1 MVDRLLK
8 DYNLFTVARNGSA
21 CGSCIRVTVGF
32 ATTLDDIN
40 QCCYTS
46 GHASADERLELDEDS
61 DIDFDDP
68 EAVHAWEG
76 RALAHV
82 AAQLQSGLQQAW
94 SDVAG
99 TLSPAGISKPCWR

>member
-40 QCCYTS
+40 Q
-46 GHASADERLELDEDS
+46 L
-61 DIDFDDP
+61 
-68 EAVHAWEG
+68 V
-76 RALAHV
+76 RALRELSQAH
-82 AAQLQSGLQQAW
+82 
-94 SDVAG
+94 
-99 TLSPAGISKPCWR
+99 T

>member
-40 QCCYTS
+40 Q
-46 GHASADERLELDEDS
+46 L
-61 DIDFDDP
+61 
-68 EAVHAWEG
+68 V
-76 RALAHV
+76 RALRGLSQAH
-82 AAQLQSGLQQAW
+82 
-94 SDVAG
+94 
-99 TLSPAGISKPCWR
+99 T